1 MCSLG
6 GLHRRRNLGVRGRE
20 QAGDLVGQRLV
31 GGEPGELALPEV
43 EIAPGQPVE
52 IGARIGAGIVA
63 TTDGR
68 FVVFRGH
75 GCTIAHC
82 LGSIVTGTRLLQALS
97 PSCRTAV
104 SALMWPPRSERT
116 FTVREPEERS
126 VMAEQAVLEGGP
138 KPAPVVIKKYAN
150 RRLYNTATSAY
161 VTLEHLSQMVK
172 DKTDFVVYDA
182 KTGDE
187 ITRSVLT
194 QIIFEEESKGG
205 QTLLPIPFLRQLIS
219 FYGDSLQS
227 VVPQYLEMSMS
238 QFARNQEQMRS
249 YLQNA
254 FGFNPFQQFETMGK
268 QNMAMFEQAMRM
280 FNPFRAGQPG
290 SKQPASGQQ
299 VPDQPGPSQPGA
311 NGSEAARA
319 DTPAASGAAPKE
331 EVVIDDLKRKLDEL
345 QNQLA
350 LLSKKP

>member
-1 MCSLG
+1 
-6 GLHRRRNLGVRGRE
+6 
-20 QAGDLVGQRLV
+20 
-31 GGEPGELALPEV
+31 
-43 EIAPGQPVE
+43 
-52 IGARIGAGIVA
+52 
-63 TTDGR
+63 
-68 FVVFRGH
+68 
-75 GCTIAHC
+75 
-82 LGSIVTGTRLLQALS
+82 
-97 PSCRTAV
+97 
-104 SALMWPPRSERT
+104 
-116 FTVREPEERS
+116 
-126 VMAEQAVLEGGP
+126 MAEQAVPEGGP

-219 FYGDSLQS
+219 FYGDSLQG

-249 YLQNA
+249 YMQNA
-254 FGFNPFQQFETMGK
+254 FGFNPFQQFESMGK

-290 SKQPASGQQ
+290 GPPQAAN
-299 VPDQPGPSQPGA
+299 VPDAMKPGESPKP
-311 NGSEAARA
+311 EA
-319 DTPAASGAAPKE
+319 PAAAASPPAQE
-331 EVVIDDLKRKLDEL
+331 GEVVIDDLKRKLDEL

>member
-1 MCSLG
+1 
-6 GLHRRRNLGVRGRE
+6 
-20 QAGDLVGQRLV
+20 
-31 GGEPGELALPEV
+31 
-43 EIAPGQPVE
+43 
-52 IGARIGAGIVA
+52 
-63 TTDGR
+63 
-68 FVVFRGH
+68 
-75 GCTIAHC
+75 
-82 LGSIVTGTRLLQALS
+82 
-97 PSCRTAV
+97 
-104 SALMWPPRSERT
+104 
-116 FTVREPEERS
+116 
-126 VMAEQAVLEGGP
+126 MAEQAVPEGGP
-138 KPAPVVIKKYAN
+138 KSAPVVIKKYAN

-219 FYGDSLQS
+219 FYGDSLQG

-249 YLQNA
+249 YLRNA

-268 QNMAMFEQAMRM
+268 QNMAMFEQAMRV
-280 FNPFRAGQPG
+280 FNPFQAGQPG
-290 SKQPASGQQ
+290 RPGQPMA
-299 VPDQPGPSQPGA
+299 PAKPA
-311 NGSEAARA
+311 NGQDAAKAEMPRPEA
-319 DTPAASGAAPKE
+319 PAASGAAPQE
-331 EVVIDDLKRKLDEL
+331 DVVIDDLKRKLDEL
-345 QNQLA
+345 QSQLA

>member
-1 MCSLG
+1 
-6 GLHRRRNLGVRGRE
+6 
-20 QAGDLVGQRLV
+20 
-31 GGEPGELALPEV
+31 
-43 EIAPGQPVE
+43 
-52 IGARIGAGIVA
+52 
-63 TTDGR
+63 
-68 FVVFRGH
+68 
-75 GCTIAHC
+75 
-82 LGSIVTGTRLLQALS
+82 
-97 PSCRTAV
+97 
-104 SALMWPPRSERT
+104 
-116 FTVREPEERS
+116 
-126 VMAEQAVLEGGP
+126 MAEQAVPEGGP

-172 DKTDFVVYDA
+172 DKVDFVVYDA

-219 FYGDSLQS
+219 FYGDSLQG

-268 QNMAMFEQAMRM
+268 QNMAMFEKAMRM
-280 FNPFRAGQPG
+280 FNPFQPGQPG
-290 SKQPASGQQ
+290 SGLPGQMPPMTNGQ
-299 VPDQPGPSQPGA
+299 DAPKPDAPS
-311 NGSEAARA
+311 AAA
-319 DTPAASGAAPKE
+319 AAPKE

-345 QNQLA
+345 QSQLA
-350 LLSKKP
+350 LLSKKS